1 MTSPRYVFDT
11 NVIVS
16 ALLLSDSTPAKAF
29 FSALDVG
36 AILISANTIKEL
48 DSVLARPKFERY
60 VTREERER
68 FLSAFLERAELV
80 EVTVTVE
87 VCRDSKDNKFLEL
100 AISGSATAIVTG
112 DPDLLVLDPFQE
124 LRIVSPADLLSSLTS
139 KDPDVD

>member
-1 MTSPRYVFDT
+1 M
-11 NVIVS
+11 
-16 ALLLSDSTPAKAF
+16 LLSDSTPAKAF